1 MMKIHHIGYIVKK
14 IEKAILAFEDLGY
27 VKKDDTIF
35 DEYRQIDICFMEKD
49 GYCVELVSP
58 VNKESSVFGL
68 LKKLGNSAYH
78 ICYSCPNLE
87 DTIEKFTRGGGIFS
101 GSSRMKR
108 LPLETTEFVSW

>member
-87 DTIEKFTRGGGIFS
+87 DTIEKFTRGGVYSVGAAA
-101 GSSRMKR
+101 
-108 LPLETTEFVSW
+108 